1 MTTTYKDSGVDI
13 DTANESIQRIKKHI
27 QSTYNSNVLT
37 DIGSFGGCFEF
48 PTKSFNKPV
57 LVSSTDGVGTKLK
70 IAFLMGRHNTIGQ
83 CLVNHCVND
92 ILTTGAIPLFF
103 LDYFATSRLE
113 PQVVE
118 QVVEGL
124 SIACKE
130 NKCALIGGETAE
142 MPGFYQMGE
151 YDMSGTITGVV
162 EKDQLLSNR
171 SVSKGDVLVGLKS
184 SGLHTNGYSLA
195 RHVLLSHFDV
205 DDYVDELDLALGEE
219 LLKIHRSYLSI
230 VQPILKQPWLKAISH
245 ITGGGL
251 VENTNRVIGDNLKL
265 MINWESWE
273 VPAIFKLIQNLG
285 KVPEDD
291 MRRAMNMGIGMV
303 LIVDQSHVDKVT
315 THLSEMNEPHVV
327 IGTIE

>member
-1 MTTTYKDSGVDI
+1 LTTTYKDSGVDI
-13 DTANESIQRIKKHI
+13 DTANESIQRIKKHVK
-27 QSTYNSNVLT
+27 STYNSNVLT
-37 DIGSFGGCFEF
+37 EIGSFGGCFEF
-48 PTKSFNKPV
+48 PTKSYNKPV

-70 IAFLMGRHNTIGQ
+70 IAFLMGKHYTIGQ

-265 MINWESWE
+265 VINWESWD

-303 LIVDQSHVDKVT
+303 FIVDQNHVDKVT
-315 THLSEMNEPHVV
+315 THLSEMNEPHVI
-327 IGTIE
+327 IGNIE

>member
-1 MTTTYKDSGVDI
+1 M
-13 DTANESIQRIKKHI
+13 
-27 QSTYNSNVLT
+27 
-37 DIGSFGGCFEF
+37 
-48 PTKSFNKPV
+48 
-57 LVSSTDGVGTKLK
+57 GTKLK

-103 LDYFATSRLE
+103 WTIFATSRLE

-184 SGLHTNGYSLA
+184 SGLHTNGYSLDA
-195 RHVLLSHFDV
+195 TCS
-205 DDYVDELDLALGEE
+205 
-219 LLKIHRSYLSI
+219 SI
-230 VQPILKQPWLKAISH
+230 
-245 ITGGGL
+245 T
-251 VENTNRVIGDNLKL
+251 
-265 MINWESWE
+265 
-273 VPAIFKLIQNLG
+273 F
-285 KVPEDD
+285 
-291 MRRAMNMGIGMV
+291 
-303 LIVDQSHVDKVT
+303 
-315 THLSEMNEPHVV
+315 
-327 IGTIE
+327 

>member
-13 DTANESIQRIKKHI
+13 DTANESIQRIKKHVK
-27 QSTYNSNVLT
+27 STYNSNVLT
-37 DIGSFGGCFEF
+37 EIGSFGGCFEF
-48 PTKSFNKPV
+48 PTKSYNKPV

-70 IAFLMGRHNTIGQ
+70 IAFLMGKHYTIGQ

-265 MINWESWE
+265 VINWESWD

-303 LIVDQSHVDKVT
+303 FIVDQNHVDKVT
-315 THLSEMNEPHVV
+315 THLSEMNEPHVI
-327 IGTIE
+327 IGNIE